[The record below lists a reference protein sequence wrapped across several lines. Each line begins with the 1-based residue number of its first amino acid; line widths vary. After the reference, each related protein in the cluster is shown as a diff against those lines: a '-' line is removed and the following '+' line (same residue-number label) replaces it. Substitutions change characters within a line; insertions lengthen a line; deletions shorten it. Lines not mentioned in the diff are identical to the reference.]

1 MNAVSWTISR
11 HLAAGSGTMQGG
23 FVAGQVGSGT
33 REPGGD
39 NQRRFSTGH
48 IMQIL
53 ADLASM
59 PDEIAALVAQV
70 PAAKRSWV
78 PPTWE
83 GIPGER
89 FTALGQ
95 ACHLRDI
102 ETDGYHVRFG
112 RTLREERPDLASI
125 DSYELAH
132 QRNYDADDADQ
143 AIAAFR
149 KARRETVAMLQNVHS
164 EQWDRTAT
172 FAEYGAVTLRGLAH
186 ILRSHDLQHLAC
198 LHWLLAKMA

>member
-1 MNAVSWTISR
+1 
-11 HLAAGSGTMQGG
+11 
-23 FVAGQVGSGT
+23 
-33 REPGGD
+33 
-39 NQRRFSTGH
+39 
-48 IMQIL
+48 MQIL
-53 ADLASM
+53 AELAST
-59 PDEIAALVAQV
+59 PDEIAGLLAQV
-70 PAAKRSWV
+70 PGDRRNWV

-102 ETDGYHVRFG
+102 EIDGYHVRFG

-125 DSYELAH
+125 DSYALA
-132 QRNYDADDADQ
+132 QERNYDADDAER

-149 KARRETVAMLQNVHS
+149 KARRETVAMLQTARPEHWN
-164 EQWDRTAT
+164 RTAT
-172 FAEYGAVTLRGLAH
+172 FAEYGEVTLRGLAH

-198 LHWLLAKMA
+198 LHWLMSKMA

>member
-1 MNAVSWTISR
+1 M
-11 HLAAGSGTMQGG
+11 
-23 FVAGQVGSGT
+23 
-33 REPGGD
+33 
-39 NQRRFSTGH
+39 
-48 IMQIL
+48 MQIL
-53 ADLASM
+53 SALAAM
-59 PDEIAALVAQV
+59 PDEIAGLMAQV
-70 PAAKRSWV
+70 PPEKLGRV

-102 ETDGYHVRFG
+102 EIDGYHRRFG
-112 RTLREERPDLASI
+112 RTLREARPDLVSI
-125 DSYELAH
+125 DSYELA
-132 QRNYDADDADQ
+132 RERRYEADDAGA

-149 KARRETVAMLQNVHS
+149 KARRETVAMLSVTRESDWN
-164 EQWDRTAT
+164 RTAT
-172 FAEYGAVTLRGLAH
+172 FAEYGEVTLRGLAH